1 MATTADRVARN
12 GHLPQEPIVQKPV
25 VPAPTSMPEDG
36 PEAPLASLRMR
47 PVNIHL
53 FKGYGP
59 LVVGLILFVLMVTL
73 APTVAPERIVQ
84 TPVNATTEE
93 EAP

>member
-1 MATTADRVARN
+1 MAITADGVAMN
-12 GHLPQEPIVQKPV
+12 GLTPHDSQ
-25 VPAPTSMPEDG
+25 PAPQSAASQTIDAG
-36 PEAPLASLRMR
+36 GDAPLAALRRR
-47 PVNIHL
+47 PVNVHL

-59 LVVGLILFVLMVTL
+59 LVVGVILFVLMVTL
-73 APTVAPERIVQ
+73 APTVAPERVVE